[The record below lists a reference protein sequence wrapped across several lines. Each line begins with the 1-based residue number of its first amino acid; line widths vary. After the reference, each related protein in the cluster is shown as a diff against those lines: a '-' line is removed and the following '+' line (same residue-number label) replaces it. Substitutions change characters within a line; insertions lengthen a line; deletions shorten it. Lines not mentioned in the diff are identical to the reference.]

1 MKNQEKIYHIYAKD
15 KCIYHSLSEE
25 KFSETWE
32 MLHRMV
38 DLLGKDI
45 EKDDLQYESL
55 FVNKEVVLNSSHWQS
70 HIYSVK
76 IEMKVY

>member
-1 MKNQEKIYHIYAKD
+1 MITGPLYHIYAKGQ
-15 KCIYHSLSEE
+15 CIYHSLSEE

-55 FVNKEVVLNSSHWQS
+55 FVNKEAALNSSH
-70 HIYSVK
+70 
-76 IEMKVY
+76 